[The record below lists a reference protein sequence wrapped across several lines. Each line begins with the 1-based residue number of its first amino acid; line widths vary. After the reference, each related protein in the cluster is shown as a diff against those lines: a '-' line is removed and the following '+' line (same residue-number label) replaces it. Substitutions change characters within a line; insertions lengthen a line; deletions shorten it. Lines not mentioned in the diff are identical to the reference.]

1 MSELREI
8 YESLVKNPSDINEH
22 LPTLKGYAEECDHV
36 TEMGV
41 RGACSTW
48 AFLCAGPKALVS
60 YDIEDPARWGV
71 DLDRMRTVASLNNVD
86 FKFVQAN
93 VLETEIESTD
103 LLFLDTWH
111 VYQQVK
117 EELRLHASKV
127 KKYIAFHDTV
137 SFGAVGESH
146 GYEGINRAISE
157 FLNDNPEWKFE
168 REFLNNNGLLV
179 IKRRQ
184 S

>member
-1 MSELREI
+1 MSELRGV
-8 YESLVKNPSDINEH
+8 YESLVNNPSDINEH

-41 RGACSTW
+41 RWACSTW
-48 AFLCAGPKALVS
+48 AFLYAGPKVLVS
-60 YDIEDPARWGV
+60 YDIEDPVRWGV
-71 DLDRMRTVASLNNVD
+71 DTNRMREMAAIIGVD
-86 FKFVQAN
+86 FRFVRAN
-93 VLETEIESTD
+93 VLETEMEETD
-103 LLFLDTWH
+103 FLFLDTWH
-111 VYQQVK
+111 VYHQVK

-137 SFGAVGESH
+137 SFGVVGESH
-146 GYEGINRAISE
+146 GHEGINRAISE
-157 FLNDNPEWKFE
+157 FLTENSEWKVE

-179 IKRRQ
+179 IKRTQ